1 MSEEHEEDF
10 LSVDTPIPGQNYVCL
25 SFVSPE
31 KMIKDKNKFY
41 MVSFLNSLLKNQE
54 VLSRYE
60 NFTYKIVDEL
70 YEGFLMNNKDDM
82 NKSFDETV
90 DFKTSMRTVKIR
102 GTYDTLREAK
112 YRAKSLQKKDKSFD
126 VFVGQVG
133 YWLPWDPSSLEV
145 QDQEYT
151 NTELNTLMKKYKENK
166 EQHDE
171 VFEKQKEERIKMA
184 RENSS
189 RPVVSED
196 DQKDID
202 KIRDIANIKDGIVE
216 DKSLN
221 SIMGGNFSD
230 PWMARKE
237 SSTVKDDTTVTEEA
251 SVKDD
256 TTDTTV
262 TEEASVKD
270 DTTDTT
276 VTEEASVKDDT
287 TVSEN

>member
-256 TTDTTV
+256 TT
-262 TEEASVKD
+262 
-270 DTTDTT
+270 
-276 VTEEASVKDDT
+276 
-287 TVSEN
+287 VSEN

>member
-1 MSEEHEEDF
+1 
-10 LSVDTPIPGQNYVCL
+10 
-25 SFVSPE
+25 
-31 KMIKDKNKFY
+31 
-41 MVSFLNSLLKNQE
+41 
-54 VLSRYE
+54 
-60 NFTYKIVDEL
+60 
-70 YEGFLMNNKDDM
+70 
-82 NKSFDETV
+82 
-90 DFKTSMRTVKIR
+90 
-102 GTYDTLREAK
+102 
-112 YRAKSLQKKDKSFD
+112 
-126 VFVGQVG
+126 
-133 YWLPWDPSSLEV
+133 
-145 QDQEYT
+145 
-151 NTELNTLMKKYKENK
+151 
-166 EQHDE
+166 
-171 VFEKQKEERIKMA
+171 MA

-270 DTTDTT
+270 DTT

>member
-112 YRAKSLQKKDKSFD
+112 YRAKSLQKKDKSF
-126 VFVGQVG
+126 
-133 YWLPWDPSSLEV
+133 
-145 QDQEYT
+145 
-151 NTELNTLMKKYKENK
+151 
-166 EQHDE
+166 
-171 VFEKQKEERIKMA
+171 
-184 RENSS
+184 
-189 RPVVSED
+189 
-196 DQKDID
+196 
-202 KIRDIANIKDGIVE
+202 
-216 DKSLN
+216 
-221 SIMGGNFSD
+221 
-230 PWMARKE
+230 
-237 SSTVKDDTTVTEEA
+237 
-251 SVKDD
+251 
-256 TTDTTV
+256 
-262 TEEASVKD
+262 
-270 DTTDTT
+270 
-276 VTEEASVKDDT
+276 
-287 TVSEN
+287 